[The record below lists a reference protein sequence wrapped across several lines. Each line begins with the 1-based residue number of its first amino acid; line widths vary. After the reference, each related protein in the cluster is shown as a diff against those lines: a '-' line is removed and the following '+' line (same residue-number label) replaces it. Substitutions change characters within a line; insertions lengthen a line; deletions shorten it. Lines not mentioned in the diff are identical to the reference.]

1 MQEASDISHNALN
14 PLSVA
19 DPDQGYQG
27 LSIGQIFNPK
37 ELAELK
43 RELSKAV
50 VLRIYSLL
58 TITIEALSLLSN
70 SFSQN

>member
-1 MQEASDISHNALN
+1 MKASLLADLRNIWFR
-14 PLSVA
+14 PVA

-27 LSIGQIFNPK
+27 LSTGQIFNPK

-58 TITIEALSLLSN
+58 TITIETLSLLIN